1 MFSGI
6 PPGGH
11 FDYVV
16 PINSSGQWGT
26 YWLHAHAGV
35 RLQIKDHVIF
45 QPHFFFSQGQYVDGL
60 RSSLVIHPEQEVYS
74 YDEEFT
80 VVIGDWYHEQQPVLL
95 KQFINIKNPAG
106 AEPIP
111 GQLSTPFIQLFSN
124 TPF

>member
-1 MFSGI
+1 MGYLLASRSCWCSSPNKGSCHFST
-6 PPGGH
+6 
-11 FDYVV
+11 
-16 PINSSGQWGT
+16 S
-26 YWLHAHAGV
+26 L
-35 RLQIKDHVIF
+35 
-45 QPHFFFSQGQYVDGL
+45 FFSQGQYVDGL

-111 GQLSTPFIQLFSN
+111 GQLSTPFIQLFSD